1 MPAQGKN
8 SGKICK
14 TLRLN
19 ALSTWLIEGMTR
31 SEMAFKLGVSV
42 PTIDRLLASRK
53 KQFLATLNERQIE
66 TFNFLVRNSLDDFA
80 SLGEQID
87 ESEKFSLVVTDAY
100 GKRAQIARNLAR
112 FLGIESTI
120 KVQNIQN
127 NLQLNDNRKQVS
139 MNGPVQIIV
148 EQNGSGFD
156 PEFGQVRMDSP
167 SADEISSA
175 TGE

>member
-31 SEMAFKLGVSV
+31 TEMALKLGVSV

-80 SLGEQID
+80 SLGEQIA

-120 KVQNIQN
+120 KVQNN
-127 NLQLNDNRKQVS
+127 NIQLNDNRKQVS
-139 MNGPVQIIV
+139 MNGPVQIII

-156 PEFGQVRMDSP
+156 PEFGSVRMDSP

>member
-1 MPAQGKN
+1 
-8 SGKICK
+8 
-14 TLRLN
+14 
-19 ALSTWLIEGMTR
+19 
-31 SEMAFKLGVSV
+31 
-42 PTIDRLLASRK
+42 
-53 KQFLATLNERQIE
+53 
-66 TFNFLVRNSLDDFA
+66 LVKHSIDDFI

-87 ESEKFSLVVTDAY
+87 QSEKFSLVVTDAY

-120 KVQNIQN
+120 KVQNN
-127 NLQLNDNRKQVS
+127 NIQLNDNRKQIS

-156 PEFGQVRMDSP
+156 PEFGSVRMDSP
-167 SADEISSA
+167 SPDEISSA